1 MARMD
6 LRVRAFAWLT
16 RRQSSVAGKT
26 EEQVIAMQSR
36 EFPAG
41 RVTDWIFGAT
51 APGVDVTSQSIPGPG
66 GQVPVRVYRPAGPV
80 SGTVASGT
88 VASGTARPLVLYFHG
103 GGFVFGD
110 IRMGDWL
117 CSRVAAGVGA
127 VVVSVDY
134 RLAPTHR
141 FPCAIEDCYA
151 ALTWAAAHAA
161 DLGAGGPVTVMG
173 ESAGGNLS
181 AVMCLRALERE
192 GPAIAHQALL
202 YPSTDMTEAGSA
214 TASAR
219 ANPNAPFLSGAEM
232 TVYRTLYLGPDG
244 DRANP
249 MASPML
255 AKSHA
260 GLPPALIVVAEHDP
274 LRDDGVRYADAL
286 RAAGVPVKLTE
297 YPGMPHGFLNFPGLC
312 RGARPALAELI
323 AEQRTALAAAPAER
337 RDLCRA
343 SRHNYRHSRARRGRA
358 RGAAPLE
365 VAGIPAPYQQRPHLV
380 RHRAGVVGH
389 ADPPVSQ
396 GANAFQGAAVVAGVI
411 PVPGV
416 GGMVGHPVQFH
427 SHAVLLVAHIVE
439 LHGRTALGL
448 DLPRADR

>member
-16 RRQSSVAGKT
+16 RRQSSVAGMT

-51 APGVDVTSQSIPGPG
+51 APGVDVANQAIPGPG
-66 GQVPVRVYRPAGPV
+66 GQVRVRVYRPARPV
-80 SGTVASGT
+80 AGTVT
-88 VASGTARPLVLYFHG
+88 SGTARPLVLYFHG

-141 FPCAIEDCYA
+141 FPAAIEDCYA
-151 ALTWAAAHAA
+151 ALTWAAANAA
-161 DLGAGGPVTVMG
+161 GLGAGGPVAVMG

-181 AVMCLRALERE
+181 AVMCLLALERE
-192 GPAIAHQALL
+192 GPAIIHQALL

-249 MASPML
+249 MASPRL
-255 AKSHA
+255 ATSHA

-274 LRDDGVRYADAL
+274 LHDDGVRYADTL

-312 RGARPALAELI
+312 RGARPALAELVS
-323 AEQRTALAAAPAER
+323 EQKAALVTVS
-337 RDLCRA
+337 D
-343 SRHNYRHSRARRGRA
+343 SRS
-358 RGAAPLE
+358 
-365 VAGIPAPYQQRPHLV
+365 
-380 RHRAGVVGH
+380 
-389 ADPPVSQ
+389 
-396 GANAFQGAAVVAGVI
+396 
-411 PVPGV
+411 
-416 GGMVGHPVQFH
+416 
-427 SHAVLLVAHIVE
+427 
-439 LHGRTALGL
+439 
-448 DLPRADR
+448 